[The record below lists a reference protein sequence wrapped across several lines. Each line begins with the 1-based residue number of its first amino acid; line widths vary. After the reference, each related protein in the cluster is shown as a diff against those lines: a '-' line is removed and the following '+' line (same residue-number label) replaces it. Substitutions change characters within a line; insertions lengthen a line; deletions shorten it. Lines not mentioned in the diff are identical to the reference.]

1 MQYRPLG
8 RTGLNVSAIALGTMT
23 WGEQNT
29 EAEAHAQLDFALD
42 AGINLIDTAEMYPVP
57 PRPDTQGRTEQY
69 IGTWLRKTGRRNDI
83 VLATKATG
91 PARQAARPSHIRG
104 GRLLHTRENLFE
116 AVDLSLQ
123 RLQTDHIDLYQ
134 LHWPDRSTNTF
145 GQLGFSHI
153 KDEETTPI
161 EESLAALQELVQ
173 TGKIRHVAVSNET
186 PWGLS
191 RFVHLAETRAL
202 PRVASIQN
210 PYSLLNR
217 SFEIGLAEMSL
228 REDVGLLAYSPLGF
242 GVLSGKYLAGQRPEG
257 GRLSLFER
265 FSRYSNDNA
274 ERATY
279 EYVSLFRRHGIDPA
293 QGALAF
299 VNSRAFVTS
308 NIIGATTLAQLRS
321 NTDSLQVT
329 LPPEVL
335 DGIEAIHQ
343 RYPNPAP

>member
-1 MQYRPLG
+1 MFTRRIGPFHVAPIGMGCMNFNHAY
-8 RTGLNVSAIALGTMT
+8 GTPPPP
-23 WGEQNT
+23 EQ
-29 EAEAHAQLDFALD
+29 AQRLLLQALD
-42 AGINLIDTAEMYPVP
+42 AGVTLFDTAALYGFGANETLV
-57 PRPDTQGRTEQY
+57 GRV
-69 IGTWLRKTGRRNDI
+69 LKPHRSRI
-83 VLATKATG
+83 VLCSKGGMAGEPQADG
-91 PARQAARPSHIRG
+91 SLQRVIDGRPASIR
-104 GRLLHTRENLFE
+104 RHCE
-116 AVDLSLQ
+116 ASLQ

-173 TGKIRHVAVSNET
+173 AGKIRHVAVSNET

-191 RFVHLAETRAL
+191 RFLHLAEARAL
-202 PRVASIQN
+202 PRVATIQN

-299 VNSRAFVTS
+299 VNRQAFVTS

-321 NTDSLQVT
+321 NIDSLKVS

>member
-1 MQYRPLG
+1 M
-8 RTGLNVSAIALGTMT
+8 
-23 WGEQNT
+23 
-29 EAEAHAQLDFALD
+29 
-42 AGINLIDTAEMYPVP
+42 VP
-57 PRPDTQGRTEQY
+57 PDSTHMFPASSPD
-69 IGTWLRKTGRRNDI
+69 K
-83 VLATKATG
+83 
-91 PARQAARPSHIRG
+91 
-104 GRLLHTRENLFE
+104 
-116 AVDLSLQ
+116 
-123 RLQTDHIDLYQ
+123 
-134 LHWPDRSTNTF
+134 
-145 GQLGFSHI
+145 
-153 KDEETTPI
+153 
-161 EESLAALQELVQ
+161 
-173 TGKIRHVAVSNET
+173 
-186 PWGLS
+186 
-191 RFVHLAETRAL
+191 RAL

-308 NIIGATTLAQLRS
+308 NIIGATSLAQLRS
-321 NTDSLQVT
+321 NIDSLQVT
-329 LPPEVL
+329 LPAEVL